1 MIELFKHQQEAL
13 EQTKDLNR
21 VAYYL
26 DMGLG
31 KTFVGAE
38 KMMELRKTFN
48 LVVCQKS
55 KIQDWID
62 HFNQHYGE
70 HPYLIEVYDLTK
82 QKDFNWFITV
92 ARDWNKHMEMYDEE
106 SGETY
111 LKDNPDPCQYI
122 GIINYE
128 LAWRRKDLLNLH
140 DFTLM
145 LDESSLIQN
154 QGAKQSKF
162 ILKLNPD
169 NVILLSGTPTA
180 GKYENLWSQ
189 IHLLGWKI
197 SEDVYNSQYVNWTKI
212 DMGGFV
218 HKIVDKENPYKNVD
232 RLKSKLREHGAVFM
246 KTEECFDLPEQTFI
260 KQFVPASKEYW
271 KFMKDCIITIDDK
284 ELVGDTTL
292 TKRLYARQLCG
303 QYSEYKLQ
311 AFRELVE
318 STQDRLIVFYNF
330 TAEYL
335 AMVQITEELGRPQSI
350 VNGQQKQLDAYEQYN
365 NSITFIQYQAG
376 AMGLNL
382 QKANK
387 IIYFTLTDK
396 SELFEQSKKRI
407 HRIGQ
412 EQPCFYYILMCKGS
426 VEEAVLQTLEMRKDF
441 TDELFNEYEKDGKY
455 RWIITQHM
463 EGRSSGASN
472 SHIRL

>member
-1 MIELFKHQQEAL
+1 MELFKHQQEAL

-31 KTFVGAE
+31 KTFVGTE
-38 KMMELRKTFN
+38 KAMSLNKDI
-48 LVVCQKS
+48 LIVCQKS
-55 KIQDWID
+55 KIADWKEHFFKYYID
-62 HFNQHYGE
+62 KMKCDESGAWC
-70 HPYLIEVYDLTK
+70 YDLTSNTGM
-82 QKDFNWFITV
+82 DMFLHSRYRI
-92 ARDWNKHMEMYDEE
+92 R
-106 SGETY
+106 
-111 LKDNPDPCQYI
+111 I
-122 GIINYE
+122 GVINYE
-128 LAWRRKDLLNLH
+128 LAWRRQTELLNLH

-197 SEDVYNSQYVNWTKI
+197 SEDVYNRQYVNWTKI

-260 KQFVPASKEYW
+260 KQFVPTSKEYW

-335 AMVQITEELGRPQSI
+335 AMVQIAEELGRPQSI
-350 VNGQQKQLDAYEQYN
+350 VNGQQKQLLNYEQYD

-412 EQPCFYYILMCKGS
+412 EQPCFYYIMMCKGS

-441 TDELFNEYEKDGKY
+441 TDELFNEYE
-455 RWIITQHM
+455 RM
-463 EGRSSGASN
+463 EK
-472 SHIRL
+472 

>member
-1 MIELFKHQQEAL
+1 MELFKHQQEAL

-38 KMMELRKTFN
+38 KAMSLDKDI
-48 LVVCQKS
+48 LIVCQKS
-55 KIQDWID
+55 KIADWKEHFFKYYID
-62 HFNQHYGE
+62 KMKCDESGAWC
-70 HPYLIEVYDLTK
+70 YDLTSNTGMDMFLHSRYK
-82 QKDFNWFITV
+82 I
-92 ARDWNKHMEMYDEE
+92 R
-106 SGETY
+106 
-111 LKDNPDPCQYI
+111 I
-122 GIINYE
+122 GVINYE
-128 LAWRRKDLLNLH
+128 LAWRRQTELLNLH

-197 SEDVYNSQYVNWTKI
+197 SEDVYNRQYVNWTKI

-218 HKIVDKENPYKNVD
+218 HKIVDKENPYKNVG
-232 RLKSKLREHGAVFM
+232 RLKFKLREHGAVFM

-335 AMVQITEELGRPQSI
+335 AMVQIAEELGRPQSI
-350 VNGQQKQLDAYEQYN
+350 VNGQQKQLLNYEQCD

-396 SELFEQSKKRI
+396 SELYEQSKKRI

-412 EQPCFYYILMCKGS
+412 EQPCFYYMLMCKGS

-441 TDELFNEYEKDGKY
+441 TDELFNEYE
-455 RWIITQHM
+455 RM
-463 EGRSSGASN
+463 EK
-472 SHIRL
+472 

>member
-1 MIELFKHQQEAL
+1 MELFKHQQEAL

-38 KMMELRKTFN
+38 KAMSLDKDI
-48 LVVCQKS
+48 LIVCQKS
-55 KIQDWID
+55 KIADWKEHFFKYYID
-62 HFNQHYGE
+62 KMKCDESGAWC
-70 HPYLIEVYDLTK
+70 YDLTLNTGMDMFLHSRYK
-82 QKDFNWFITV
+82 I
-92 ARDWNKHMEMYDEE
+92 R
-106 SGETY
+106 
-111 LKDNPDPCQYI
+111 I
-122 GIINYE
+122 GVINYE
-128 LAWRRKDLLNLH
+128 LAWRRQTELLNLH

-197 SEDVYNSQYVNWTKI
+197 SEDVYNRQYVNWTKI

-335 AMVQITEELGRPQSI
+335 AMVQIAEELGRPQSI
-350 VNGQQKQLDAYEQYN
+350 VNGQQKQLLNYEQYD

-396 SELFEQSKKRI
+396 SELYEQSKKRI

-412 EQPCFYYILMCKGS
+412 EQPCFYYMLMCKG
-426 VEEAVLQTLEMRKDF
+426 
-441 TDELFNEYEKDGKY
+441 
-455 RWIITQHM
+455 I
-463 EGRSSGASN
+463 
-472 SHIRL
+472 

>member
-1 MIELFKHQQEAL
+1 MELFKHQQEAL

-38 KMMELRKTFN
+38 KMKVMNSPVN
-48 LVVCQKS
+48 LIVCQKS

-62 HFNQHYGE
+62 HFNEHYAVE
-70 HPYLIEVYDLTK
+70 ERSAFQKDLIFDLTK
-82 QKDFNWFITV
+82 KKEFERFINEAEQATTDNWIQDELTGEYYSEPCLYPFNV
-92 ARDWNKHMEMYDEE
+92 L
-106 SGETY
+106 GV
-111 LKDNPDPCQYI
+111 
-122 GIINYE
+122 INYE

-197 SEDVYNSQYVNWTKI
+197 SEDVYNRQYVNWTKI

-311 AFRELVE
+311 AFRELME

-335 AMVQITEELGRPQSI
+335 AMVQIAEELGRPQSI
-350 VNGQQKQLDAYEQYN
+350 VNGQQKQLLNYEQYD
-365 NSITFIQYQAG
+365 NSITFEPG
-376 AMGLNL
+376 G
-382 QKANK
+382 
-387 IIYFTLTDK
+387 
-396 SELFEQSKKRI
+396 
-407 HRIGQ
+407 
-412 EQPCFYYILMCKGS
+412 
-426 VEEAVLQTLEMRKDF
+426 
-441 TDELFNEYEKDGKY
+441 
-455 RWIITQHM
+455 
-463 EGRSSGASN
+463 
-472 SHIRL
+472 

>member
-1 MIELFKHQQEAL
+1 MELFKHQQEAL

-38 KMMELRKTFN
+38 KMKVMNSPVN
-48 LVVCQKS
+48 LIVCQKS

-62 HFNQHYGE
+62 HFNEHYAVE
-70 HPYLIEVYDLTK
+70 ERSAFQKDLIFDLTNK
-82 QKDFNWFITV
+82 KEFERFINEAEQATTDNWIQDELTGEYYSEPCLYPFNV
-92 ARDWNKHMEMYDEE
+92 L
-106 SGETY
+106 GV
-111 LKDNPDPCQYI
+111 
-122 GIINYE
+122 INYE

-154 QGAKQSKF
+154 QSAKQSKF

-189 IHLLGWKI
+189 LHLLGWKI
-197 SEDVYNSQYVNWTKI
+197 SEDVYNRQYVNWKKI
-212 DMGGFV
+212 NMGGFI
-218 HKIVDKENPYKNVD
+218 HKIVDKNNPYKNVD

-246 KTEECFDLPEQTFI
+246 KTEECFELPEQTFI
-260 KQFVPASKEYW
+260 NKYVPVTKEYK
-271 KFMKDCIITIDDK
+271 KFMKDCIITVDDN
-284 ELVGDTTL
+284 ELIGDTTL

-303 QYSEYKLQ
+303 QYNKHKLE
-311 AFRELVE
+311 AFKELVE
-318 STQDRLIVFYNF
+318 STNDRLIVFYNF
-330 TAEYL
+330 NAEL
-335 AMVQITEELGRPQSI
+335 DALKNI
-350 VNGQQKQLDAYEQYN
+350 VNDRPISEVNGHCKDLTAYEQED

-396 SELFEQSKKRI
+396 CEDWMQSQKRI
-407 HRIGQ
+407 HRLKQ
-412 EQPCFYYILMCKGS
+412 DKPCFYYILICKDS
-426 VEEAVLQTLEMRKDF
+426 VEEQVYKSLERGVDF
-441 TDELFNEYEKDGKY
+441 TDELFKEYERNEK
-455 RWIITQHM
+455 
-463 EGRSSGASN
+463 
-472 SHIRL
+472 

>member
-1 MIELFKHQQEAL
+1 MELFKHQQEAL

-38 KMMELRKTFN
+38 KAMSLNKDI
-48 LVVCQKS
+48 LIVCQKS
-55 KIQDWID
+55 KIADWKEHFFKYYID
-62 HFNQHYGE
+62 KMKCDESGAWC
-70 HPYLIEVYDLTK
+70 YDLTSNTGM
-82 QKDFNWFITV
+82 DMFLHSRYRI
-92 ARDWNKHMEMYDEE
+92 R
-106 SGETY
+106 
-111 LKDNPDPCQYI
+111 I
-122 GIINYE
+122 GVINYE
-128 LAWRRKDLLNLH
+128 LAWRRETELLNLH

-154 QGAKQSKF
+154 QGANQSKF

-197 SEDVYNSQYVNWTKI
+197 SEDVYNRQYVNWTKI
-212 DMGGFV
+212 DMGGFT

-335 AMVQITEELGRPQSI
+335 AMVQIAEELGRPQSI
-350 VNGQQKQLDAYEQYN
+350 VNGQQKQLLNYEQYD

-426 VEEAVLQTLEMRKDF
+426 VEEVILQTLEMRKDF
-441 TDELFNEYEKDGKY
+441 TDELFNEYE
-455 RWIITQHM
+455 RM
-463 EGRSSGASN
+463 ENNG
-472 SHIRL
+472 

>member
-1 MIELFKHQQEAL
+1 MELFKHQQEAL

-38 KMMELRKTFN
+38 KAMSLDKDI
-48 LVVCQKS
+48 LIVCQKS
-55 KIQDWID
+55 KIADWKEHFFKYYID
-62 HFNQHYGE
+62 KMKCDESGAWC
-70 HPYLIEVYDLTK
+70 YDLTSNTGM
-82 QKDFNWFITV
+82 DMFLHSRYRI
-92 ARDWNKHMEMYDEE
+92 R
-106 SGETY
+106 
-111 LKDNPDPCQYI
+111 I
-122 GIINYE
+122 GVINYE
-128 LAWRRKDLLNLH
+128 LAWRREAELLNLH

-197 SEDVYNSQYVNWTKI
+197 SEDVYNRQYVNWTKI

-218 HKIVDKENPYKNVD
+218 HKIVDKENPYKNVS

-335 AMVQITEELGRPQSI
+335 AMVQIAEELGRPQSI
-350 VNGQQKQLDAYEQYN
+350 VNAQQKQLLNYEQCN

-396 SELFEQSKKRI
+396 SELYEQSKKRI

-412 EQPCFYYILMCKGS
+412 EQPCFYYMLMCRGS

-441 TDELFNEYEKDGKY
+441 TDELFNEYE
-455 RWIITQHM
+455 RM
-463 EGRSSGASN
+463 EK
-472 SHIRL
+472 

>member
-1 MIELFKHQQEAL
+1 MELFKHQQEAL

-38 KMMELRKTFN
+38 KAMSLNKDI
-48 LVVCQKS
+48 LIVCQKS
-55 KIQDWID
+55 KIADWKEHFFKYYID
-62 HFNQHYGE
+62 KMKCDESGAWC
-70 HPYLIEVYDLTK
+70 YDLTSNTGM
-82 QKDFNWFITV
+82 DMFLHSRYRI
-92 ARDWNKHMEMYDEE
+92 R
-106 SGETY
+106 
-111 LKDNPDPCQYI
+111 I
-122 GIINYE
+122 GVINYE
-128 LAWRRKDLLNLH
+128 LAWRRQIELLNLH

-197 SEDVYNSQYVNWTKI
+197 SEDVYNRQYVNWTKI

-303 QYSEYKLQ
+303 QYSEHKLQ

-335 AMVQITEELGRPQSI
+335 AMVQIAEELGRPQSI
-350 VNGQQKQLDAYEQYN
+350 VNGQQKQLLNYEQYD

-396 SELFEQSKKRI
+396 SELYEQSKKRI

-441 TDELFNEYEKDGKY
+441 TDELFNEYE
-455 RWIITQHM
+455 RM
-463 EGRSSGASN
+463 EK
-472 SHIRL
+472 

>member
-1 MIELFKHQQEAL
+1 MELFKHQQEAL

-38 KMMELRKTFN
+38 KAMSLNKDI
-48 LVVCQKS
+48 LIVCQKS
-55 KIQDWID
+55 KIADWKEHFFKYYID
-62 HFNQHYGE
+62 KMKCDESGAWC
-70 HPYLIEVYDLTK
+70 YDLTSNTGM
-82 QKDFNWFITV
+82 DMFLHSRYRI
-92 ARDWNKHMEMYDEE
+92 R
-106 SGETY
+106 
-111 LKDNPDPCQYI
+111 I
-122 GIINYE
+122 GVINYE
-128 LAWRRKDLLNLH
+128 LAWRRQTELLNLH

-197 SEDVYNSQYVNWTKI
+197 SEDVYNRQYVNWTKI

-260 KQFVPASKEYW
+260 KQFVPTSKEYW

-335 AMVQITEELGRPQSI
+335 AMVQIAEELGRPQSI
-350 VNGQQKQLDAYEQYN
+350 VNGQQKQLLNYEQYD

-441 TDELFNEYEKDGKY
+441 TDELFNEYE
-455 RWIITQHM
+455 RM
-463 EGRSSGASN
+463 EK
-472 SHIRL
+472 

>member
-1 MIELFKHQQEAL
+1 MELFKHQQEAL

-38 KMMELRKTFN
+38 KSMSFGDDILI
-48 LVVCQKS
+48 VCQKS
-55 KIQDWID
+55 KIADWKEHFFSYYID
-62 HFNQHYGE
+62 KTKCDESGAWC
-70 HPYLIEVYDLTK
+70 YDLTSTTGM
-82 QKDFNWFITV
+82 DMFLHSRYRI
-92 ARDWNKHMEMYDEE
+92 R
-106 SGETY
+106 
-111 LKDNPDPCQYI
+111 I
-122 GIINYE
+122 GVINYE
-128 LAWRRKDLLNLH
+128 LLWRRKPLIDVLNRT
-140 DFTLM
+140 DFTMM
-145 LDESSLIQN
+145 LDESSVIQN
-154 QGAKQSKF
+154 TGANWTKKGV
-162 ILKLNPD
+162 LKLEPK

-189 IHLLGWKI
+189 IHLLGWNI
-197 SEDVYNSQYVNWTKI
+197 SEDVYNRQYVNWTKI
-212 DMGGFV
+212 DMGGFT

-260 KQFVPASKEYW
+260 KQTVPTSKEYW
-271 KFMKDCIITIDDK
+271 KFMKDCIITVGKSSEDGYVEDVF

-303 QYSEYKLQ
+303 QYSEFKLQ
-311 AFRELVE
+311 AFKELVQ

-330 TAEYL
+330 NAEL
-335 AMVQITEELGRPQSI
+335 ELLKRIAASLDRPISE
-350 VNGQQKQLDAYEQYN
+350 VNGQTKDLTAYEQED

-426 VEEAVLQTLEMRKDF
+426 VEEVILQTLEMRKDF
-441 TDELFNEYEKDGKY
+441 TDELFNEYE
-455 RWIITQHM
+455 RM
-463 EGRSSGASN
+463 ENNG
-472 SHIRL
+472 

>member
-1 MIELFKHQQEAL
+1 MELFKHQQEAL
-13 EQTKDLNR
+13 EQTKNLNR

-38 KMMELRKTFN
+38 KAMSLDKDI
-48 LVVCQKS
+48 LIVCQKS
-55 KIQDWID
+55 KIADWKEHFFKYYID
-62 HFNQHYGE
+62 KMKCDESGAWC
-70 HPYLIEVYDLTK
+70 YDLTSNTGMDMFLHSRYK
-82 QKDFNWFITV
+82 I
-92 ARDWNKHMEMYDEE
+92 R
-106 SGETY
+106 
-111 LKDNPDPCQYI
+111 I
-122 GIINYE
+122 GVINYE
-128 LAWRRKDLLNLH
+128 LAWRRQTELLNLH

-197 SEDVYNSQYVNWTKI
+197 SEDVYNRQYVNWTKI

-335 AMVQITEELGRPQSI
+335 AMVQIAEELGRPQSI
-350 VNGQQKQLDAYEQYN
+350 VNGQQKQLLNYEQCD

-396 SELFEQSKKRI
+396 SELYEQSKKRI

-412 EQPCFYYILMCKGS
+412 EQPCFYYMLMCKGS

-441 TDELFNEYEKDGKY
+441 TDELFNEYE
-455 RWIITQHM
+455 RM
-463 EGRSSGASN
+463 EK
-472 SHIRL
+472 

>member
-1 MIELFKHQQEAL
+1 MELFKHQQEAL

-38 KMMELRKTFN
+38 KAMSLDKDI
-48 LVVCQKS
+48 LIVCQKS
-55 KIQDWID
+55 KIADWKEHFFKYYID
-62 HFNQHYGE
+62 KMKCDESGAWC
-70 HPYLIEVYDLTK
+70 YDLTSNTGMDMFLHSRYK
-82 QKDFNWFITV
+82 I
-92 ARDWNKHMEMYDEE
+92 R
-106 SGETY
+106 
-111 LKDNPDPCQYI
+111 I
-122 GIINYE
+122 GVINYE
-128 LAWRRKDLLNLH
+128 LAWRRQTELLNLH

-197 SEDVYNSQYVNWTKI
+197 SEDVYNRQYVNWTKI
-212 DMGGFV
+212 DMGSFV

-335 AMVQITEELGRPQSI
+335 AMVQIAEELGRPQSI
-350 VNGQQKQLDAYEQYN
+350 VNGQQKQLLNYEQCD

-396 SELFEQSKKRI
+396 SELYEQSKKRI

-412 EQPCFYYILMCKGS
+412 EQPCFYYMLMCKGS

-441 TDELFNEYEKDGKY
+441 TDELFNEYE
-455 RWIITQHM
+455 RM
-463 EGRSSGASN
+463 EK
-472 SHIRL
+472 

>member
-1 MIELFKHQQEAL
+1 MELFKHQQEAL

-38 KMMELRKTFN
+38 KMKVMNSPVN
-48 LVVCQKS
+48 LIVCQKS

-62 HFNQHYGE
+62 HFNEHYATDKRSAFQKD
-70 HPYLIEVYDLTK
+70 LIFDLTNK
-82 QKDFNWFITV
+82 KAFQAFISEAQQATEDHWIQDELTGEYYRQENLYPFNV
-92 ARDWNKHMEMYDEE
+92 V
-106 SGETY
+106 GV
-111 LKDNPDPCQYI
+111 
-122 GIINYE
+122 INYE
-128 LAWRRKDLLNLH
+128 LAWRRKQLLQLQ

-162 ILKLNPD
+162 ILQLNPD

-189 IHLLGWKI
+189 IHLLGWNI
-197 SEDVYNSQYVNWTKI
+197 SEDVYNRQYVNWTKI
-212 DMGGFV
+212 DMGGFT

-260 KQFVPASKEYW
+260 KQTVPTSKEYW
-271 KFMKDCIITIDDK
+271 KFMKDCIITVGKSSEDGYVEDVF

-335 AMVQITEELGRPQSI
+335 AMVQIAEELGRPQSI
-350 VNGQQKQLDAYEQYN
+350 VNGQQKQLLNYEQYD

-426 VEEAVLQTLEMRKDF
+426 VEEVILQTLEMRKDF
-441 TDELFNEYEKDGKY
+441 TDELFNEYE
-455 RWIITQHM
+455 RM
-463 EGRSSGASN
+463 ENNG
-472 SHIRL
+472 

>member
-1 MIELFKHQQEAL
+1 MELFKHQQEAL

-38 KMMELRKTFN
+38 KAMSLDKDI
-48 LVVCQKS
+48 LIVCQKS
-55 KIQDWID
+55 KIADWKEHFFKYYID
-62 HFNQHYGE
+62 KMKCDESGAWC
-70 HPYLIEVYDLTK
+70 YDLTSNTGMDMFLHSRYK
-82 QKDFNWFITV
+82 I
-92 ARDWNKHMEMYDEE
+92 R
-106 SGETY
+106 
-111 LKDNPDPCQYI
+111 I
-122 GIINYE
+122 GVINYE
-128 LAWRRKDLLNLH
+128 LAWRRQTELLNLH

-197 SEDVYNSQYVNWTKI
+197 SEDVYNRQYVNWTKI

-218 HKIVDKENPYKNVD
+218 HKIVDKENPYKNVG

-335 AMVQITEELGRPQSI
+335 AMVQIAEELGRPQSI
-350 VNGQQKQLDAYEQYN
+350 VNGQQKQLLNYEQCD

-396 SELFEQSKKRI
+396 SELYEQSKKRI

-412 EQPCFYYILMCKGS
+412 EQPCFYYMLMCRGS

-441 TDELFNEYEKDGKY
+441 TDELFNEYE
-455 RWIITQHM
+455 RM
-463 EGRSSGASN
+463 EK
-472 SHIRL
+472 

>member
-1 MIELFKHQQEAL
+1 MELFKHQQEAL
-13 EQTKDLNR
+13 EHTKDLNR

-38 KMMELRKTFN
+38 KAMSLNKDI
-48 LVVCQKS
+48 LIVCQKS
-55 KIQDWID
+55 KIADWKEHFFKYYID
-62 HFNQHYGE
+62 KMKCDESGAWC
-70 HPYLIEVYDLTK
+70 YDLTSNTGM
-82 QKDFNWFITV
+82 DMFLHSRYRI
-92 ARDWNKHMEMYDEE
+92 R
-106 SGETY
+106 
-111 LKDNPDPCQYI
+111 I
-122 GIINYE
+122 GVINYE
-128 LAWRRKDLLNLH
+128 LAWRRETELLNLH

-154 QGAKQSKF
+154 QGANQSKF

-197 SEDVYNSQYVNWTKI
+197 SEDVYNRQYVNWTKI
-212 DMGGFV
+212 DMGGFT

-232 RLKSKLREHGAVFM
+232 RLKSKLREHGVVFM

-335 AMVQITEELGRPQSI
+335 AMVQIAEELGRPQSI
-350 VNGQQKQLDAYEQYN
+350 VNGQQKQLLNYEQYD

-426 VEEAVLQTLEMRKDF
+426 VEEVILQTLEMRKDF
-441 TDELFNEYEKDGKY
+441 TDELFNEYE
-455 RWIITQHM
+455 RM
-463 EGRSSGASN
+463 ENNG
-472 SHIRL
+472 

>member
-1 MIELFKHQQEAL
+1 MELFKHQQEAL

-38 KMMELRKTFN
+38 KAMSLNKDI
-48 LVVCQKS
+48 LIVCQKS
-55 KIQDWID
+55 KIADWKEHFFKYYID
-62 HFNQHYGE
+62 KMKCDESGAWC
-70 HPYLIEVYDLTK
+70 YDLTSNTGM
-82 QKDFNWFITV
+82 DMFLHSRYRI
-92 ARDWNKHMEMYDEE
+92 R
-106 SGETY
+106 
-111 LKDNPDPCQYI
+111 I
-122 GIINYE
+122 GVINYE
-128 LAWRRKDLLNLH
+128 LAWRRETELLNLH

-154 QGAKQSKF
+154 QGANQSKF

-197 SEDVYNSQYVNWTKI
+197 SEDVYNRQYVNWTKI
-212 DMGGFV
+212 DMGGFT

-232 RLKSKLREHGAVFM
+232 RLKSKLRENGAVFM

-303 QYSEYKLQ
+303 QYSEFKLQ
-311 AFRELVE
+311 AFKELVQ

-330 TAEYL
+330 NAEL
-335 AMVQITEELGRPQSI
+335 ELLKRIAASLDRPISE
-350 VNGQQKQLDAYEQYN
+350 VNGQTKDLTAYEQED

-426 VEEAVLQTLEMRKDF
+426 VEEVILKTLEMRKDF
-441 TDELFNEYEKDGKY
+441 TDELFNEYE
-455 RWIITQHM
+455 RM
-463 EGRSSGASN
+463 ENNG
-472 SHIRL
+472 

>member
-1 MIELFKHQQEAL
+1 MELFKHQQEAL

-38 KMMELRKTFN
+38 KAMSLDKDI
-48 LVVCQKS
+48 LIVCQKS
-55 KIQDWID
+55 KIADWKEHFFKYYID
-62 HFNQHYGE
+62 KMKCDESGAWC
-70 HPYLIEVYDLTK
+70 YDLTSNTGMDMFLHSRYK
-82 QKDFNWFITV
+82 I
-92 ARDWNKHMEMYDEE
+92 R
-106 SGETY
+106 
-111 LKDNPDPCQYI
+111 I
-122 GIINYE
+122 GVINYE
-128 LAWRRKDLLNLH
+128 LAWRRQTELLNLH

-197 SEDVYNSQYVNWTKI
+197 SEDVYNRQYVNWTKI

-218 HKIVDKENPYKNVD
+218 HKIVDKENPYKNVG

-335 AMVQITEELGRPQSI
+335 AMVQIAEELGRPQSI
-350 VNGQQKQLDAYEQYN
+350 VNGQQKQLLNYEQCD

-396 SELFEQSKKRI
+396 SELYEQSKKRI

-412 EQPCFYYILMCKGS
+412 EQPCFYYMLICKGS

-441 TDELFNEYEKDGKY
+441 TDELFNEYE
-455 RWIITQHM
+455 RM
-463 EGRSSGASN
+463 EK
-472 SHIRL
+472 

>member
-1 MIELFKHQQEAL
+1 MELFKHQKDAL

-38 KMMELRKTFN
+38 KSVSFDEPII

-55 KIQDWID
+55 KVQDWID
-62 HFNQHYGE
+62 HFRIN
-70 HPYLIEVYDLTK
+70 YLWIDDVLDLTNK
-82 QKDFNWFITV
+82 KMMELFIGMVKATNGCTLCPPKYKCV
-92 ARDWNKHMEMYDEE
+92 AV
-106 SGETY
+106 
-111 LKDNPDPCQYI
+111 
-122 GIINYE
+122 INYE
-128 LAWRRKDLLNLH
+128 LAWRRKQLLQLQ

-162 ILKLNPD
+162 ILQLHPD

-189 IHLLGWKI
+189 IHLLGWNI
-197 SEDVYNSQYVNWTKI
+197 SEDVYNRQYVNWTKI
-212 DMGGFV
+212 DMGGFTY
-218 HKIVDKENPYKNVD
+218 KIVDKENPYKNVD

-335 AMVQITEELGRPQSI
+335 AMVQIAEELGRPQSI
-350 VNGQQKQLDAYEQYN
+350 VNGQQKQLLNYEQYD

-426 VEEAVLQTLEMRKDF
+426 VEEVILQTLEMRKDF
-441 TDELFNEYEKDGKY
+441 TDELFNEYE
-455 RWIITQHM
+455 RM
-463 EGRSSGASN
+463 ENNG
-472 SHIRL
+472 